1 MKENENK
8 KSVVRVTESNP
19 NETADVLQDGTQ
31 KNAEKLKKPLIFG
44 LMGIVFVGC
53 MYLIFKPSADK
64 NETENVGLN
73 DAVPQATG
81 AGMPDNKGK
90 AYELEMLEQK
100 EQEKRNALA
109 TLSDYWNTEDK
120 DEQMDEYPDEEESYG
135 YSGGSGSSSGRNG
148 NPALNSYRNMQSTL
162 GSFYQDGN
170 SETIELQRQLD
181 ELKEQ
186 LAEQNVPK
194 PVTVDDQLALMEKSY
209 EMAAKYLPTNTNT
222 SPAETLPANGTAS
235 ETSGA
240 NQKEH
245 FVAFTPARK
254 NTVSALYREPTDSAF
269 LADWSETR
277 NRGFYT
283 AGVVEQAIQ
292 PKNSIKACVHNAQTV
307 VGETGVRLRLL
318 EPARTPQRTIPQG
331 TIVTANAKFQG
342 GRLQLKITSI
352 ELEGN
357 IIPVDITIYDLDG
370 QQGLYVPYSPEMNAL
385 TEMAGNMSQTG
396 GTSVMLTQNAGQQ
409 VAADL
414 SRGVVQGISGY
425 FAKKVRT
432 PKVTL
437 KAGHQV
443 FLVSKK

>member
-8 KSVVRVTESNP
+8 KTVVRVTEGNP
-19 NETADVLQDGTQ
+19 KETADVLQDSTQ
-31 KNAEKLKKPLIFG
+31 NKAEKLKKPLIFG
-44 LMGIVFVGC
+44 LMGIVFAGC
-53 MYLIFKPSADK
+53 MYLIFKPSEDK
-64 NETENVGLN
+64 SEIENLGLN
-73 DAVPQATG
+73 DAVPQATE
-81 AGMPDNKGK
+81 AGMQSDKQK

-100 EQEKRNALA
+100 NQEKRNALT
-109 TLSDYWNTEDK
+109 TLSDYWNTDSSLNTE
-120 DEQMDEYPDEEESYG
+120 EEMPEEEESYDMG
-135 YSGGSGSSSGRNG
+135 GGSNTRRSGNS
-148 NPALNSYRNMQSTL
+148 ALNSYRNAQSTL
-162 GSFYQDGN
+162 GSFYQDNN
-170 SETIELQRQLD
+170 SETMELRRQLD

-186 LAEQNVPK
+186 LAEKDVPK
-194 PVTVDDQLALMEKSY
+194 AATIDDQLALMEKSY
-209 EMAAKYLPTNTNT
+209 EMAAKYLPTGT
-222 SPAETLPANGTAS
+222 STPEAPAVKGEANAMTAS
-235 ETSGA
+235 NVS

-245 FVAFTPARK
+245 FVAFTAARK
-254 NTVSALYREPTDSAF
+254 NTVSALYREPSDAEF
-269 LADWSETR
+269 LDNWSQTR

-283 AGVVEQAIQ
+283 AGSTEQVVQ
-292 PKNSIKACVHNAQTV
+292 PKNSIKACIHDAQTV

-318 EPARTPQRTIPQG
+318 ETAQTPQRTIPKG
-331 TIVTANAKFQG
+331 TIVTANGKFQG

-357 IIPVDITIYDLDG
+357 IILVDITIYDLDG

-396 GTSVMLTQNAGQQ
+396 GTSLMLTQNAGQQ

-432 PKVTL
+432 SKVTL

>member
-8 KSVVRVTESNP
+8 KSVVRVTEGNP
-19 NETADVLQDGTQ
+19 VATADALQDGPQ
-31 KNAEKLKKPLIFG
+31 NNKEKLKKPLIFG
-44 LMGIVFVGC
+44 LMAIVFVGC
-53 MYLIFKPSADK
+53 MYLIFKPSEDK
-64 NETENVGLN
+64 NAIENVGLN
-73 DAVPQATG
+73 DAVPEATG
-81 AGMPDNKGK
+81 AGMPADKGK
-90 AYELEMLEQK
+90 AYEQEMLESK
-100 EQEKRNALA
+100 DQEKRNALT

-120 DEQMDEYPDEEESYG
+120 EEPVDEQLPEEDQSNSYG
-135 YSGGSGSSSGRNG
+135 RNSGRNSNHG
-148 NPALNSYRNMQSTL
+148 LNSYRNTQSAL
-162 GSFYQDGN
+162 SSFYQDNN
-170 SETIELQRQLD
+170 SETMELRRQLD
-181 ELKEQ
+181 EMKEK
-186 LAEQNVPK
+186 LAEKDVP
-194 PVTVDDQLALMEKSY
+194 PVATVDDQLKLMEKSY
-209 EMAAKYLPTNTNT
+209 EMAAKYLPKNTNT
-222 SPAETLPANGTAS
+222 ENATPTVGAVPGAVGA
-235 ETSGA
+235 TST

-245 FVAFTPARK
+245 FVSFTLARK
-254 NTVSALYREPTDSAF
+254 NAVSALYREPTDSAF
-269 LADWSETR
+269 LADWSETK

-283 AGVVEQAIQ
+283 AGSIEQVIQ
-292 PKNSIKACVHNAQTV
+292 PKNSIKACVHDAQTV

-318 EPARTPQRTIPQG
+318 EPAQTPGRTIPKG
-331 TIVTANAKFQG
+331 TIVTANAKFQN

-443 FLVSKK
+443 FLVSKQ

>member
-8 KSVVRVTESNP
+8 KSVVRVTEGNP
-19 NETADVLQDGTQ
+19 TATADALQDGTQ
-31 KNAEKLKKPLIFG
+31 NNKEKLKKPLVFG
-44 LMGIVFVGC
+44 LMAIVFVGC
-53 MYLIFKPSADK
+53 MYLIFKPSEDK
-64 NETENVGLN
+64 KAIENIGLN
-73 DAVPQATG
+73 DAVPEATG
-81 AGMPDNKGK
+81 AGMPADKGK
-90 AYELEMLEQK
+90 AYEQEMLESK
-100 EQEKRNALA
+100 EQEKRNALT

-120 DEQMDEYPDEEESYG
+120 EEPIAEQLPEEDQSNSYG
-135 YSGGSGSSSGRNG
+135 RNLGRNN
-148 NPALNSYRNMQSTL
+148 NPGLNIYRNTQSAL
-162 GSFYQDGN
+162 SSFYQDDN
-170 SETIELQRQLD
+170 SETMELRRQLD
-181 ELKEQ
+181 EMKEK
-186 LAEQNVPK
+186 LAEKDVP
-194 PVTVDDQLALMEKSY
+194 PVATVDDQLKLMEKSY
-209 EMAAKYLPTNTNT
+209 EMAAKYLPKNTTTENAT
-222 SPAETLPANGTAS
+222 PANGAIP
-235 ETSGA
+235 GA
-240 NQKEH
+240 VSAAGTNQKEH
-245 FVAFTPARK
+245 FVSFTPARK
-254 NTVSALYREPTDSAF
+254 NAVSALYREPTDSAF

-283 AGVVEQAIQ
+283 AGSTQQAVQ
-292 PKNSIKACVHNAQTV
+292 PKNSIKACVHDAQTV

-318 EPARTPQRTIPQG
+318 EPAQTPQRTIPKG
-331 TIVTANAKFQG
+331 TIVTANAKFQK

-414 SRGVVQGISGY
+414 SKGVVQGISGY

>member
-8 KSVVRVTESNP
+8 KSVVRVTEGNP
-19 NETADVLQDGTQ
+19 TATADALQDGTQ
-31 KNAEKLKKPLIFG
+31 NNKEKLKKPLVFG
-44 LMGIVFVGC
+44 LMAIVFVGC
-53 MYLIFKPSADK
+53 MYLIFKPSEDK
-64 NETENVGLN
+64 KATENIGLN
-73 DAVPQATG
+73 DAVPEATG
-81 AGMPDNKGK
+81 AGMPADKGK
-90 AYELEMLEQK
+90 AYEQEVLESK
-100 EQEKRNALA
+100 EQEKRNALT

-120 DEQMDEYPDEEESYG
+120 EEPIAEQLPEEDQSNSYG
-135 YSGGSGSSSGRNG
+135 RNLGRNN
-148 NPALNSYRNMQSTL
+148 NPGLNSYLNTQSAL
-162 GSFYQDGN
+162 SSFYQDDN
-170 SETIELQRQLD
+170 SETMELRRQLD
-181 ELKEQ
+181 EMKEK
-186 LAEQNVPK
+186 LAEKDVP
-194 PVTVDDQLALMEKSY
+194 PVATVDDQLKLMEKSY
-209 EMAAKYLPTNTNT
+209 EMAAKYLPKNTTTENAT
-222 SPAETLPANGTAS
+222 PANGAIP
-235 ETSGA
+235 GA
-240 NQKEH
+240 VSAAGTNQKEH
-245 FVAFTPARK
+245 FVSFTPARK
-254 NTVSALYREPTDSAF
+254 NAVSALYREPTDSAF

-283 AGVVEQAIQ
+283 AGSTQQAVQ
-292 PKNSIKACVHNAQTV
+292 PKNSIKACVHDAQTV

-318 EPARTPQRTIPQG
+318 EPAQTPQRTIPKG
-331 TIVTANAKFQG
+331 TIVTANAKFQN

-414 SRGVVQGISGY
+414 SKGVVQGISGY

>member
-8 KSVVRVTESNP
+8 KTVVRVTEGNP
-19 NETADVLQDGTQ
+19 KETADVLQDSTQ
-31 KNAEKLKKPLIFG
+31 TKAEKLKKPLIFG

-53 MYLIFKPSADK
+53 MYLIFKPSEDK
-64 NETENVGLN
+64 KEIENLGLN
-73 DAVPQATG
+73 DAVPQATE
-81 AGMPDNKGK
+81 AGMQSDKQK
-90 AYELEMLEQK
+90 AYEQDMLEQK
-100 EQEKRNALA
+100 DQEKRNALT
-109 TLSDYWNTEDK
+109 TLSDYWNTDSSLNTE
-120 DEQMDEYPDEEESYG
+120 EEFPEEEESYG
-135 YSGGSGSSSGRNG
+135 FSNSRNSGRSG
-148 NPALNSYRNMQSTL
+148 NTNLNSYRNAQNTL
-162 GSFYQDGN
+162 GSFYQDNN
-170 SETIELQRQLD
+170 SETMELRRQLD
-181 ELKEQ
+181 ELKDQ
-186 LAEQNVPK
+186 LAEKDVPR
-194 PVTVDDQLALMEKSY
+194 PTTVDDQLALMEKSY
-209 EMAAKYLPTNTNT
+209 QMAAKYLPSGSSQPETPTANTTAPVT
-222 SPAETLPANGTAS
+222 STAS
-235 ETSGA
+235 
-240 NQKEH
+240 QKEH

-254 NTVSALYREPTDSAF
+254 ITVSALYREPSDAEF
-269 LADWSETR
+269 LDNWSQTR

-283 AGVVEQAIQ
+283 VGSTEQVVQ
-292 PKNSIKACVHNAQTV
+292 PKNSIKACVHDAQTV

-318 EPARTPQRTIPQG
+318 EPAQTPSRTIPTG
-331 TIVTANAKFQG
+331 TLVTANAKFQG

-357 IIPVDITIYDLDG
+357 IIPVDITIYDIDG

-385 TEMAGNMSQTG
+385 TEMAGNMSQTS
-396 GTSVMLTQNAGQQ
+396 GTSLMLTQNAGQQ